1 MPASATSTVNLTDV
15 AAKVIGR
22 FRLIR
27 LLGKGN
33 QSEVYLAHDP
43 HLDREVAIKTL
54 QFASNA
60 EQVANMENLLAEA
73 RTVSRL
79 LHPNIVTLFDAGEQD
94 GQPYLVFEYVNGP
107 TLAQVLKSE
116 GPVPPARAAE
126 LAVQILD
133 ALAYAHS
140 QGIIHRDIKPSN
152 ILLGA
157 NGIAR
162 VMDFGVAGR
171 IDNAASKS
179 GYLMGTPMYMAPE
192 YISNE
197 EYGPQSDI
205 FSFGMTLYELL
216 TGKYAVR
223 AKSIEEVMQRIV
235 CDPIASPSKHNPKI
249 DEKLDDLIQKALCK
263 DPSQRFEDAWK
274 MRNAF
279 ELYLSPDATEPP
291 KSGAESQKST
301 LDFLL
306 RRMRLKSDF
315 PALSE
320 AIVSINSIAS
330 SDKESVNKLSNN
342 ILKDF
347 ALTNKLLKLVNA
359 ALYNH
364 IGGGSISTV
373 SRAVVILGFDAVRSI
388 SLSLMMFENMQNK
401 GHAQQLK
408 EEFVKVLYAGML
420 AREMAP
426 KALLKDAEEAFIC
439 SMFHNLGQL
448 LSMFYFPEE
457 SEEIQK
463 LIQTKDFSLEKASTQ
478 VLGLSFE
485 ELGIGIAKS
494 WGFPDQ
500 LVLSMKKL
508 PNDKVKKGFNNSDKL
523 RVLSG
528 FSNELC
534 DIILCTPDDERAKAM
549 SKLTARFGDSLPVSE
564 SQLAKLLEKSMQD
577 IAQFAS
583 VVNVNLKQSSFA
595 QSASKWAGM
604 AEAPAITA
612 AAPQAGREQV
622 AGEMPAEMSDT
633 QTALAA
639 TVLHEKPSTLDF
651 DAALAVDGAKPQR
664 STMDIQAILT
674 SGLQDIS
681 NSLIDDKVT
690 VNDILRMILETMY
703 TSMGFDHVIFC
714 IKDGRRNAMCGKFG
728 FGDGVQEQL
737 KMIEFSMV
745 EQPDVFHVALKNNAD
760 ILITDVDD
768 PKIATRIP
776 KWYREGISAKSFVLF
791 PITIKGKPVGLIYA
805 DHHNANG
812 IKIPEKELSLL
823 KSLRNQAVLAIRQS
837 F

>member
-1 MPASATSTVNLTDV
+1 MPASATSPAVSPG
-15 AAKVIGR
+15 VIGR

-43 HLDREVAIKTL
+43 HLDRDVAIKTL

-60 EQVANMENLLAEA
+60 EQAANMENLLAEA

-79 LHPNIVTLFDAGEQD
+79 LHPNIVTLFDAGEHA

-116 GPVPPARAAE
+116 GPVPPTRAAE
-126 LAVQILD
+126 LAAQILD
-133 ALAYAHS
+133 ALGYAHS
-140 QGIIHRDIKPSN
+140 KGIVHRDIKPSN

-157 NGIAR
+157 NGVAR

-171 IDNAASKS
+171 IDSKDAKS
-179 GYLMGTPMYMAPE
+179 GYLMGTPVYMAPE
-192 YISNE
+192 YIAHE
-197 EYGPQSDI
+197 EFGPKSDM
-205 FSFGMTLYELL
+205 FSFGMMLYELL
-216 TGKYAVR
+216 TGQYAVR
-223 AKSIEEVMQRIV
+223 GKSIEEVMRRIV
-235 CDPIASPSKHNPKI
+235 SETIAGPSKHNPKI
-249 DEKLDDLIQKALCK
+249 DERLDDLILKALRK
-263 DPSQRFEDAWK
+263 DPAQRFEDAWK
-274 MRNAF
+274 MKNAF
-279 ELYLSPDATEPP
+279 ELYLSPDA
-291 KSGAESQKST
+291 AESTKPSSESKQST

-320 AIVSINSIAS
+320 AIVSINSITA

-426 KALLKDAEEAFIC
+426 KAQVKDAEEAFIC

-463 LIQTKDFSLEKASTQ
+463 LVQTKDCSLEKASTQ

-508 PNDKVKKGFNNSDKL
+508 PDEKVKKGFNNSDKL

-534 DIILCTPDDERAKAM
+534 DIILCTPDKERAKAM

-564 SQLAKLLEKSMQD
+564 NQLAKLLEKSMQD
-577 IAQFAS
+577 IAQFAT

-595 QSASKWAGM
+595 QRASKWAGM
-604 AEAPAITA
+604 GEAPAA
-612 AAPQAGREQV
+612 NVAPPPLAEIAGSPSDKV
-622 AGEMPAEMSDT
+622 SDT
-633 QTALAA
+633 HTALAA
-639 TVLHEKPSTLDF
+639 TVLHEAPPMLDF
-651 DAALAVDGAKPQR
+651 DAAVATDGTKPQR
-664 STMDIQAILT
+664 STEDIQAILT

-681 NSLIDDKVT
+681 NSLIDDKIT

-703 TSMGFDHVIFC
+703 TSMGFEHVIFC
-714 IKDGRRNAMCGKFG
+714 IKDGRQNAMCGKFG

-737 KMIEFSMV
+737 KAIRFSMV

-776 KWYREGISAKSFVLF
+776 QWYRQAMRAKTFVLF
-791 PITIKGKPVGLIYA
+791 PIVIKGKPVGLIYA
-805 DHHNANG
+805 DRPNPND